1 MFYLNNYKTH
11 LCGKRWN
18 SCVTHL
24 RLNSPKPNFGKI
36 YIKYFN
42 SKHIHILRTEECKP
56 QKIISPHHTSY
67 LPWQRFFS
75 PAVKSMWA
83 PNSLIIF
90 KVEVV
95 SHLVKLSFYFEK
107 CIELRWKM
115 QNLRNWQFEILTRIQ
130 YLRKSKM
137 CARKEICVHACHQ
150 SIFYLY
156 I

>member
-1 MFYLNNYKTH
+1 MIYLNNYKTH

-24 RLNSPKPNFGKI
+24 RLNSPKPDLGKI
-36 YIKYFN
+36 YINCNAKL
-42 SKHIHILRTEECKP
+42 IHNQRTEVRNL
-56 QKIISPHHTSY
+56 QKILSTHH
-67 LPWQRFFS
+67 FS
-75 PAVKSMWA
+75 PAVKSTRA
-83 PNSLIIF
+83 PNSLIIC

-137 CARKEICVHACHQ
+137 CARKEICVHACHHLL
-150 SIFYLY
+150 SIYLNLC
-156 I
+156 

>member
-24 RLNSPKPNFGKI
+24 RLNSPKPDLGKI
-36 YIKYFN
+36 YINYCNAKL
-42 SKHIHILRTEECKP
+42 IHNQRTEVRKL
-56 QKIISPHHTSY
+56 QKILSPHH
-67 LPWQRFFS
+67 FS
-75 PAVKSMWA
+75 PAVKSTRA
-83 PNSLIIF
+83 PNSLIIC

-137 CARKEICVHACHQ
+137 CARKETQIYVYTHVTKV
-150 SIFYLY
+150 SFI
-156 I
+156 